1 MVKKKVYCTNC
12 KNFDGANC
20 HKNGNVGILVKCR
33 QESRF
38 YISTP
43 EQLNKNKD
51 CQSYVKLS
59 KK

>member
-1 MVKKKVYCTNC
+1 MKKKIECTSC
-12 KNFDGANC
+12 INFDGENC
-20 HKNGNVGILVKCR
+20 HKNGNIAISVRFR
-33 QESRF
+33 QEKRV

-51 CQSYVKLS
+51 CKSYAKLS